1 MAGDVAADFGLP
13 AVDKQI
19 CSFERWLVGHL
30 ADIADPDHAQFV
42 RRFATWEVLPRLRTR
57 AERKTITPAS
67 RRHAGDLVKAATA
80 LLQWL
85 SEHGLTLATCRQAD
99 VDSWHVEHSEH
110 SRNAIRTFLLWCI
123 ASKVAGCFRLPTARL
138 RQPKPLPQHERVEL
152 LGRLLTDHDLP
163 LRTRVAATIVLL
175 CTACSAVSLALPST
189 MSSATATRSSGGSA
203 NHRPRSPARSP
214 ISCSAGS
221 TTETT

>member
-1 MAGDVAADFGLP
+1 MACGVLP

-42 RRFATWEVLPRLRTR
+42 RRFATWEVLPRLCTR
-57 AERKTITPAS
+57 AERKTITPAG

-80 LLQWL
+80 FLQWL

-110 SRNAIRTFLLWCI
+110 SRNAIR
-123 ASKVAGCFRLPTARL
+123 ASCCGA
-138 RQPKPLPQHERVEL
+138 
-152 LGRLLTDHDLP
+152 
-163 LRTRVAATIVLL
+163 
-175 CTACSAVSLALPST
+175 
-189 MSSATATRSSGGSA
+189 
-203 NHRPRSPARSP
+203 SPARSP
-214 ISCSAGS
+214 GASDCLRRGSAKRNRSRNTSG
-221 TTETT
+221 

>member
-1 MAGDVAADFGLP
+1 VAGDVAADFGLP

-57 AERKTITPAS
+57 A
-67 RRHAGDLVKAATA
+67 AATA

-175 CTACSAVSLALPST
+175 CTACSAASFALPST
-189 MSSATATRSSGGSA
+189 MSFTTATRSSCGSA
-203 NHRPRSPARSP
+203 NHRPRSPARPP